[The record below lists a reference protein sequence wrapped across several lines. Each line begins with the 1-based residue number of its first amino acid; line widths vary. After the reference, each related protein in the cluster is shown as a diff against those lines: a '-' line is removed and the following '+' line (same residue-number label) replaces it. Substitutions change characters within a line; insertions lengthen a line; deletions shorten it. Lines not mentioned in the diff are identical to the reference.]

1 MATETGWSCPI
12 CRNAQDDVT
21 YEMPCG
27 HEFCLG
33 CVVRWIGVKPECP
46 LCRTQRAHVRFSMQG
61 EDDYLQRVIRL
72 PKALPDVSSQAGRA
86 PGRLADNRTHH
97 PVASP
102 PSAPQG
108 MLSPEEQGA
117 AGPEAVGGLLPMVWA
132 ELFQRE
138 EDLLDRVLPWLRQ
151 KLEAIYGAQWWQA
164 KSAESSILHALC
176 VYGPNGDVMVQM
188 LQDCLGEHTAA
199 LVHGVINIIVCQCS
213 EEAQRLLRCHAA
225 RQEDNSPAASSSS
238 SSSSSCQGGTPAPHL
253 ASSSSPA
260 GSNME
265 EQPRTLE
272 ATLRRGPGRPP
283 PAPVPAEQE
292 QPQEEPRE
300 VAVAGASAQGCSRS
314 PSAPGQGRDG
324 SARARRHPTKRRAST
339 PLDSPQPCKRP
350 CPLAVLASLQFPLTE
365 KKGNKFLF
373 P

>member
-12 CRNAQDDVT
+12 CRNTQDDVT

-61 EDDYLQRVIRL
+61 EEDYHLQCVIRL
-72 PKALPDVSSQAGRA
+72 PEAWPDVSSQAGRA
-86 PGRLADNRTHH
+86 AGRLADNRTHR

-117 AGPEAVGGLLPMVWA
+117 AGPEAVGGLLPKVWA

-138 EDLLDRVLPWLRQ
+138 EDLLDLVLPWLRQ

-176 VYGPNGDVMVQM
+176 VYGPNGDVMVQV
-188 LQDCLGEHTAA
+188 LQDCLGEHTAP
-199 LVHGVINIIVCQCS
+199 LVHGVIDIIVCQCS
-213 EEAQRLLRCHAA
+213 EEARRLLRCHAA

-260 GSNME
+260 GSNVE

-272 ATLRRGPGRPP
+272 ATLRR
-283 PAPVPAEQE
+283 QE
-292 QPQEEPRE
+292 QPQEELRE
-300 VAVAGASAQGCSRS
+300 VVVAGPSAQGCSRS
-314 PSAPGQGRDG
+314 PSAPGGGRD
-324 SARARRHPTKRRAST
+324 SSCRARWHPPKRRAPT

-350 CPLAVLASLQFPLTE
+350 CP
-365 KKGNKFLF
+365 
-373 P
+373 